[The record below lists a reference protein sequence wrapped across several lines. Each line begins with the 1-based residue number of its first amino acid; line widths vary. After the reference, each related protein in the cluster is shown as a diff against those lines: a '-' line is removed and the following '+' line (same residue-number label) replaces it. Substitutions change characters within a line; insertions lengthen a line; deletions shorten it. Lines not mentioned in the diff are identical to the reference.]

1 MKRMRLLDIKDKNE
15 KERIKESREFKT
27 WNSIFGRVINKSE
40 VYHGYEVEQSW
51 YNFYQFEY
59 DFKHLIN
66 YNCIEKYPDLN
77 WQLDKD
83 IMGHGNKIYSR
94 ENCAFVPTHLN
105 KFFANDYKNRKNEFS
120 GLHVHIKDDGD
131 KTYNA
136 STSMYGK
143 SINLYTHE
151 TQLKAYNVYT
161 AKKWEILNVYLNDIP
176 MLDDRFVKASKEKFY
191 QQYVE
196 QIEKN
201 AHIL

>member
-1 MKRMRLLDIKDKNE
+1 MKRKTLLDIKDKKE
-15 KERIKESREFKT
+15 KARVRDSKEYKVWSAMFNRV
-27 WNSIFGRVINKSE
+27 NSKKDYYEGV
-40 VYHGYEVEQSW
+40 EVEKSW

-66 YNCIEKYPDLN
+66 YNCIEQYPDLS

-83 IMGHGNKIYSR
+83 IMAYNNNIYSR
-94 ENCAFVPTHLN
+94 ETCAFVPTHLN

-120 GLHVHIKDDGD
+120 GLSVHVKDDGD

-136 STSMYGK
+136 QVSMYGK

-151 TQLKAYNVYT
+151 TQLKAYNVYI
-161 AKKWEILNVYLNDIP
+161 AKKWEILNIYLNDIP
-176 MLDDRFVKASKEKFY
+176 LLDKRFVEASKETFY
-191 QQYVE
+191 QQYVG

-201 AHIL
+201 VHIL